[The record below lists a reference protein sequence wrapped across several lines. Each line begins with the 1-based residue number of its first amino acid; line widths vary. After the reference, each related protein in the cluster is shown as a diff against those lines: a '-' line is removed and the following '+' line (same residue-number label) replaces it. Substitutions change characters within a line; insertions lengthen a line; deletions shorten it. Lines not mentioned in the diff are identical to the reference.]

1 MKSMIKSVG
10 RSGQI
15 SIGKEFAGRTV
26 LMEKINTGV
35 WLIKLG
41 NFIPDSERW
50 LHLPAIQSD
59 LDEAVAWAENHSPK
73 SSSLDELEARIQS

>member
-1 MKSMIKSVG
+1 MKAMIKSVG

-26 LMEKINTGV
+26 LVEKIDSGV

-41 NFIPDSERW
+41 DFIPDNERW
-50 LHLPAIQSD
+50 LQLSAIQSD
-59 LDEAVAWAENHSPK
+59 LDEAVAWAEQHSPK
-73 SSSLDELEARIQS
+73 PANLDELEASIQS

>member
-26 LMEKINTGV
+26 LMEEINTGV

-41 NFIPDSERW
+41 DFIPDSERW

-73 SSSLDELEARIQS
+73 PSNLDELEARIQS

>member
-1 MKSMIKSVG
+1 MTAMIKSVG

-15 SIGKEFAGRTV
+15 SIGKEFAGKTV
-26 LMEKINTGV
+26 LMEKIDAGV

-41 NFIPDSERW
+41 DFIPDNERW

-59 LDEAVAWAENHSPK
+59 LDEAVDWAENHSPEPA
-73 SSSLDELEARIQS
+73 SLDELKARIQS